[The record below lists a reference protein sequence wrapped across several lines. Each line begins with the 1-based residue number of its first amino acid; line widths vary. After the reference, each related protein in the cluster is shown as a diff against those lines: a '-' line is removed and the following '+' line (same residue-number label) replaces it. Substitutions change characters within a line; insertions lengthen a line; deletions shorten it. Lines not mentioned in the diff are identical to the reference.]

1 MRAFLDR
8 ISLRLKLMAAVL
20 ALVAAALTAISV
32 VSVAAMEGYLRDRV
46 DGELRSIAAQLL
58 TQVEEGRKVLSL
70 AEVFPSATGTVQLPS
85 PYVFET
91 RGPDGRVQSTY
102 PERHESW
109 PRVET
114 DPEALT
120 ARASEPGTV
129 PAQNRTVRWR
139 VLVEPLPSGEF
150 LVIAA
155 SLAEVDAEVERLA
168 YLNLLIGTAVLGLAA
183 MIAVAVVWLSLRP
196 LGEIERTAAAIAAGD
211 LSRRVP
217 DRDPRTEVGRLARVL
232 NMTFNQIETAFRAR
246 VRSEAAARRSEER
259 MRRFVADAGHELRSP
274 LTSIRGFAE
283 LHRHGAISDPEETA
297 AVMRRIEDEAS
308 RMGLLVEDLLLLA
321 RLDQHRPI
329 AWEPVDLL
337 ELAVDA
343 VTAARAV
350 DPGRPIELVVGA
362 GTAGGPPVVMG
373 DQARLRQVLDNL
385 VRNALIHTPPGT
397 RVEVRVRAEAPNAIL
412 EIADEG
418 PGLDEDQAERVFE
431 RFYRADPGRSRRHG
445 SSGLGLAIVAALAT
459 AHGGRAGVVTAPGA
473 GATFW
478 VRLPLA
484 PEAVQ
489 HPEPEPDT
497 EPEAST
503 TSGAEVVSPEVDQQP
518 DAPPQA
524 QGQQVTEPHSRSV
537 RGSR

>member
-1 MRAFLDR
+1 
-8 ISLRLKLMAAVL
+8 
-20 ALVAAALTAISV
+20 
-32 VSVAAMEGYLRDRV
+32 
-46 DGELRSIAAQLL
+46 QLL
-58 TQVEEGRKVLSL
+58 AQVEEGRKVLSL
-70 AEVFPSATGTVQLPS
+70 AEVFPSATGTVRLPS

-91 RGPDGRVQSTY
+91 RGPDGEVQSTY
-102 PERHESW
+102 PERYETW
-109 PRVET
+109 PRVGT
-114 DPEALT
+114 DPDVLT
-120 ARASEPGTV
+120 ARASEPYTVRGGTL
-129 PAQNRTVRWR
+129 TSRWR
-139 VLVEPLPSGEF
+139 VLIEPLSSGEF

-155 SLAEVDAEVERLA
+155 SLTDVDAAVERLSH
-168 YLNLLIGTAVLGLAA
+168 LNLLIGMVVLGAA
-183 MIAVAVVWLSLRP
+183 ALIAVAVVWLSLRP

-283 LHRHGAISDPEETA
+283 LHRHGAISDPEETG

-350 DPGRPIELVVGA
+350 APDRPIELVVGG

-385 VRNALIHTPPGT
+385 VRNALIHTPSGT

-412 EIADEG
+412 EVADNG

-459 AHGGRAGVVTAPGA
+459 AHGGRAGVITSPGA
-473 GATFW
+473 GAAFW

-489 HPEPEPDT
+489 HPEPESAASEVGEPTETDVAPTADT
-497 EPEAST
+497 QPST
-503 TSGAEVVSPEVDQQP
+503 
-518 DAPPQA
+518 
-524 QGQQVTEPHSRSV
+524 
-537 RGSR
+537 